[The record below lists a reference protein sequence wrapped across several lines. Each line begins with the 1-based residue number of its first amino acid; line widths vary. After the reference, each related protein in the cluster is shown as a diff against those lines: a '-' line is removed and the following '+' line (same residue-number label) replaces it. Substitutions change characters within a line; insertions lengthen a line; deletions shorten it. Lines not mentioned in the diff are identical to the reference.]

1 MSLKPELDRPKL
13 MESANLAFL
22 RLLQLADSAVPI
34 GALAH
39 SFGLE
44 SLVEAE
50 LLTPPGLPDFLRGYL
65 EEAGTLDAAF
75 CRQAFRL
82 AGRGEEG
89 FLAEQ
94 WVEVNNR
101 LGALKPARESREGSA
116 ALGQNLIAAVLG
128 VAECRPLREALEAVR
143 RARSVVFHC
152 TAFGLAAGA
161 LGIEEECAVLAFLH
175 QTTASLVSAC
185 QRLLPIGQSEATQI
199 LWNLKP
205 AMIETA
211 GRSRECGIDE
221 VSCFMPLLD
230 WGAMEHPALSTRLF
244 IS

>member
-1 MSLKPELDRPKL
+1 MPLESELDGPKL
-13 MESANLAFL
+13 ADSAYLAFL
-22 RLLQLADSAVPI
+22 RLLQLADSALPI

-50 LLTPPGLPDFLRGYL
+50 MLTTSGLPDFLRGYL
-65 EEAGTLDAAF
+65 EEAGMLDTVF

-82 AGRGEEG
+82 AGRNGEG
-89 FLAEQ
+89 FPSAQ
-94 WVEVNNR
+94 WVEINDR
-101 LGALKPARESREGSA
+101 LSAIKPARESRAGSA
-116 ALGQNLIAAVLG
+116 ALGQNFLAAVLG
-128 VAECRPLREALEAVR
+128 VAECQALREAFEAVR
-143 RARSVVFHC
+143 RARGAAYHC

-161 LGIEEECAVLAFLH
+161 LGIDEECAVLGFLH
-175 QTTASLVSAC
+175 QATASLVSAC
-185 QRLLPIGQSEATQI
+185 QRLLPIGQSEATRI
-199 LWNLKP
+199 LWTLKP
-205 AMIETA
+205 AMIA
-211 GRSRECGIDE
+211 IARRSRDCGIDE

>member
-1 MSLKPELDRPKL
+1 M
-13 MESANLAFL
+13 
-22 RLLQLADSAVPI
+22 
-34 GALAH
+34 
-39 SFGLE
+39 
-44 SLVEAE
+44 EAE

-65 EEAGTLDAAF
+65 EEAGMLDAVF

-82 AGRGEEG
+82 ACREEEG
-89 FLAEQ
+89 FLSER
-94 WVEVNNR
+94 WIEINDR
-101 LGALKPARESREGSA
+101 LGALKPARESRAGSA

-128 VAECRPLREALEAVR
+128 VAECQPLREAIEAIR
-143 RARSVVFHC
+143 RARGVVYHC
-152 TAFGLAAGA
+152 TAFGLAAGT

-211 GRSRECGIDE
+211 GTK
-221 VSCFMPLLD
+221 P
-230 WGAMEHPALSTRLF
+230 
-244 IS
+244 